1 MKVIFL
7 TVLNILI
14 IRFQLSFYPNI
25 MLLEVPL
32 LISLYF
38 FLNEKTKPS
47 HGLFFSCF
55 LGLISDFLY
64 GYPLGLYGF
73 SLTLTG
79 YITYFL
85 YNKLYIQSKIFL
97 FLIFFLSHII
107 NSSIFYFLIKIF
119 NVSILRDYF
128 ISFFFSS
135 VFDSLI
141 LSFIIKKR

>member
-7 TVLNILI
+7 IILNILI
-14 IRFQLSFYPNI
+14 IRFQLSFYQNI
-25 MLLEVPL
+25 TLLEIPL
-32 LISLYF
+32 VISLYF

-47 HGLFFSCF
+47 QGLFFSCF
-55 LGLISDFLY
+55 IGLISDFLY

-73 SLTLTG
+73 SLTLTA
-79 YITYFL
+79 YVTYLL
-85 YNKLYIQSKIFL
+85 YNKLYIQTKIFL

-107 NSSIFYFLIKIF
+107 NFSIFYFLIKIF

-128 ISFFFSS
+128 ISFLISS

-141 LSFIIKKR
+141 LSFLIKKR